1 MNLLAAL
8 PEWFTSW
15 GWIAI
20 VAALAVIAVIVI
32 VLIVLAKKRGKTAPA
47 ESEADAA
54 VEEYPDDGAIV
65 DEGKD
70 DGTDA
75 EVTEPE
81 DEPENAAEEETSAPA
96 AAEARPAAD
105 KKAAGNKTYHISK
118 RRDENRWQ
126 VKIAGGAKAI
136 KLFNTQYEAI
146 DFAKKL
152 AENQE
157 AKIVIHKEDGTF
169 RRLTY
174 HKKKQ

>member
-32 VLIVLAKKRGKTAPA
+32 VLIALAKKRGKTAPA

-81 DEPENAAEEETSAPA
+81 DEPENAAEEVTAAPA
-96 AAEARPAAD
+96 AAEARPSAD
-105 KKAAGNKTYHISK
+105 KKTASNKTYHISK

-136 KLFNTQYEAI
+136 KLFNTQAEAI
-146 DFAKKL
+146 AFAK
-152 AENQE
+152 ER
-157 AKIVIHKEDGTF
+157 AKSQDGYITIHKVDGKI
-169 RRLTY
+169 R
-174 HKKKQ
+174 KQRY